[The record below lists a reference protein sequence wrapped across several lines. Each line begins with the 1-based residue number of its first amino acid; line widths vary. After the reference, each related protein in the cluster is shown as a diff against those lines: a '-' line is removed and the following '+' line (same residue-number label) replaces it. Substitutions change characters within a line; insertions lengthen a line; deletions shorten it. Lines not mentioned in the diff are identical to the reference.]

1 MPLICRCSE
10 YVKGSW
16 SYIQRL
22 IKFCR
27 RPENGS
33 RTGNR
38 KYFANDRTFIRD
50 HISLDKVPKCY
61 MCWPHTSK
69 SRLCKFKNAR
79 FASYGKKYSK
89 YTKGSLFTPVKQLT
103 TLKSS
108 AFLQRMALQSVM
120 RKTGQVSGDR
130 TKSEPWFWFLF
141 STSLFYKRALDDNIE
156 SSFMSETKQRGLPRN
171 RIRKFDIH
179 TSVIA

>member
-10 YVKGSW
+10 YVKGPW
-16 SYIQRL
+16 SYIRRL

-61 MCWPHTSK
+61 MCWPNTSK

-89 YTKGSLFTPVKQLT
+89 YTKV
-103 TLKSS
+103 
-108 AFLQRMALQSVM
+108 
-120 RKTGQVSGDR
+120 
-130 TKSEPWFWFLF
+130 FWEIF
-141 STSLFYKRALDDNIE
+141 
-156 SSFMSETKQRGLPRN
+156 
-171 RIRKFDIH
+171 IH
-179 TSVIA
+179 TCKATHDPQIVSFPTAPGITYTVSNAKNRSSQR